1 MKYDNQ
7 VAFPNYF
14 LFNGCQALSI
24 NLQIFSL
31 WEKMEKWHDPHQ
43 RFPHRDARTE
53 GKWTFCELVTPDLF
67 VLIRPLWKGANRV
80 SSEREITSFE
90 EYFYILIDTVIVL
103 CPVIASVIR
112 QTKCLSFIYLCCSSS
127 VNRPAVINC
136 RGTTISALQGMA
148 WKKGGGG
155 WEVRVGRELL
165 RPKQNVFSSFM
176 QGADSGQL
184 FSSWW
189 WLR

>member
-7 VAFPNYF
+7 VAFPNDF

-53 GKWTFCELVTPDLF
+53 GKWTFCELVTPDLL

-136 RGTTISALQGMA
+136 RETTISALQGMA
-148 WKKGGGG
+148 WKKGVGVGGEGRESVAPAQAKPVFLLYAGGG
-155 WEVRVGRELL
+155 
-165 RPKQNVFSSFM
+165 
-176 QGADSGQL
+176 
-184 FSSWW
+184 
-189 WLR
+189 